1 MNNEIETNEIE
12 NERGKYVI
20 PLHIFMIF
28 LWLVDFV
35 YRNVSQFCC
44 VCACDTDWWPVH
56 ICSIFDGIIGVYL
69 WLCDVWDLYY
79 CCCDC
84 FKINASDVNNNINE
98 WRLFFSSSPSS
109 SPFVAVVV
117 VVVVVLLLFVQC
129 QRNLSC
135 AHKFFTLSVFVFNAL
150 FLG

>member
-84 FKINASDVNNNINE
+84 FKINASDMNNNINE
-98 WRLFFSSSPSS
+98 WRLFF
-109 SPFVAVVV
+109 FIVAVIVSVCYRCRRRRRCVV
-117 VVVVVLLLFVQC
+117 IIC
-129 QRNLSC
+129 
-135 AHKFFTLSVFVFNAL
+135 SVPKEFIVCS
-150 FLG
+150 